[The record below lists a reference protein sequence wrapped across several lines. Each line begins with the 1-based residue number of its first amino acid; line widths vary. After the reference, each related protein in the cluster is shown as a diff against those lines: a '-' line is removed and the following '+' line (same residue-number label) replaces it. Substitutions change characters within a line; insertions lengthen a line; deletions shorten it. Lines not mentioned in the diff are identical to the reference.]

1 MTEGN
6 FVSLCICS
14 IQGGFF
20 MFLSDAAV
28 CQGII
33 KLNLVACGIS
43 NSSVRKRIE

>member
-1 MTEGN
+1 
-6 FVSLCICS
+6 
-14 IQGGFF
+14 